1 MYRRN
6 DLDGQGVCRA
16 KIYILFLSTNFLN
29 YMSLHK
35 DEIDSS
41 NEAQERGGVVPME
54 RLPLKQH
61 VGNDCEDYQR
71 HAFLYDFKLYE
82 RERTAV
88 AVEPDAVCRYLA
100 AILEEGDAPR
110 EGDNADKR
118 PV

>member
-41 NEAQERGGVVPME
+41 NEA
-54 RLPLKQH
+54 
-61 VGNDCEDYQR
+61 
-71 HAFLYDFKLYE
+71 
-82 RERTAV
+82 
-88 AVEPDAVCRYLA
+88 
-100 AILEEGDAPR
+100 
-110 EGDNADKR
+110 
-118 PV
+118 